1 MRGGG
6 RPERG
11 ARFFA
16 RIRFPD
22 AAPLPRAPPPV
33 YIPCGTASRN
43 ERPVKKVDVRS
54 GPIASTLVFLALPV
68 LAGQAF
74 NLLYNL
80 VDTYFIA
87 LIDRS
92 DPWLVGSTG
101 LVWPLF
107 FIFLATSFGITGGVS
122 SLVAR
127 AIGAGKSDDLDKT
140 AESGIFLAL
149 IASAIILLAI
159 YPLAEPLLRL
169 FGGSGKVLEYGLRY
183 LYWLLPAVPFMLLS
197 AVFIGILQGEGRT
210 KHMMASMMIGTVAN
224 IILDPIFIFPLGM
237 GVAGAALATAIANAI
252 GFAYLLVVFLKT
264 KSEVKIHWKASSVSL
279 PVAGEILRVG
289 VPQSLM
295 NFLASVSFIFYN
307 RIMIGID
314 PLILTAFTLYS
325 RLEQIALIPI
335 WSISSALAAI
345 AGQAAGAG
353 DLKRMRSSS
362 RTASLVGLGVSG
374 CLFVAYV
381 ASSRALFGLFQ
392 SDAAVLSLAGTIVPW
407 MAMASFVSIP
417 IFMVS
422 TIMASSGFANR
433 SLLLTLVRIYAL
445 NLPACAIGAY
455 AIGGGISSVMASVC
469 ASAFLALGLAL
480 IAQRVF
486 FARLSEGR
494 LSVRLAP
501 APAEAART

>member
-1 MRGGG
+1 MK
-6 RPERG
+6 
-11 ARFFA
+11 
-16 RIRFPD
+16 RI
-22 AAPLPRAPPPV
+22 
-33 YIPCGTASRN
+33 
-43 ERPVKKVDVRS
+43 DVRS
-54 GPIASTLVFLALPV
+54 GPLAQTLVFLSLPV

-87 LIDRS
+87 LIDRD

-127 AIGAGKSDDLDKT
+127 AIGAGKAEDLDKT
-140 AESGIFLAL
+140 AESGLFLAL
-149 IASAIILLAI
+149 IASAVILLLI
-159 YPLAEPLLRL
+159 YPLAGPLLRL
-169 FGGSGKVLEYGLRY
+169 FGGSGPILEYGLSY
-183 LYWLLPAVPFMLLS
+183 LYWLLPTVPFMLLS
-197 AVFIGILQGEGRT
+197 AVFTGILQGEGRT

-224 IILDPIFIFPLGM
+224 IILDPIFIFSLKM

-252 GFAYLLVVFLKT
+252 GFSYLLAVFLKT
-264 KSEVKIHWKASSVSL
+264 KSQVTIHWKVSSVSL

-295 NFLASVSFIFYN
+295 NFLASISFIFYN
-307 RIMIGID
+307 RIMIGIN

-335 WSISSALAAI
+335 WSISSGLAAI

-353 DLKRMRSSS
+353 DLKRMRASS
-362 RTASLVGLGVSG
+362 RTASMIGLGVSG
-374 CLFVAYV
+374 CLFLVYV
-381 ASSRALFGLFQ
+381 LSSRALFGLFQ
-392 SDAAVLSLAGTIVPW
+392 SDPGVLSLTGTIVPW
-407 MAMASFVSIP
+407 MAAASFVSIP
-417 IFMVS
+417 VFMVS
-422 TIMASSGFANR
+422 TIMTSSGFANR
-433 SLLLTLVRIYAL
+433 SLWLTIARIYGL
-445 NLPACAIGAY
+445 NIPACVIGVYVVGGGLPAA
-455 AIGGGISSVMASVC
+455 MASVC

-480 IAQRVF
+480 IVQRVF
-486 FARLSEGR
+486 FASLQDGR

-501 APAEAART
+501 AEGGR

>member
-1 MRGGG
+1 M
-6 RPERG
+6 
-11 ARFFA
+11 
-16 RIRFPD
+16 
-22 AAPLPRAPPPV
+22 
-33 YIPCGTASRN
+33 N
-43 ERPVKKVDVRS
+43 KVDVRS
-54 GPIASTLVFLALPV
+54 GPIAPTLVFLALPV

-127 AIGAGKSDDLDKT
+127 AIGAGKSEDLDKT

-149 IASAIILLAI
+149 IASAIILLLV
-159 YPLAEPLLRL
+159 YPLAGPILRL
-169 FGGSGKVLEYGLRY
+169 FGGSGKVLEYGLAY
-183 LYWLLPAVPFMLLS
+183 LYWLMPTVPFMLLS
-197 AVFIGILQGEGRT
+197 AVFTGILQGEGRT
-210 KHMMASMMIGTVAN
+210 KHMMISMMIGTVAN
-224 IILDPIFIFPLGM
+224 IILDPIFIFALRM

-252 GFAYLLVVFLKT
+252 GFSYLLVVFLTTASK
-264 KSEVKIHWKASSVSL
+264 VKIHWKVSSVSA
-279 PVAGEILRVG
+279 PVMGEILRVG

-295 NFLASVSFIFYN
+295 NFLASLSFIFYN

-345 AGQAAGAG
+345 AGQAAGGG
-353 DLKRMRSSS
+353 DFKRMRASS

-374 CLFVAYV
+374 CLFLAY
-381 ASSRALFGLFQ
+381 AFSSRALFGLFQ
-392 SDAAVLSLAGTIVPW
+392 SDPEVLSLAGKIVPW
-407 MAMASFVSIP
+407 MAVGSFVSIP
-417 IFMVS
+417 VFMVS

-433 SLLLTLVRIYAL
+433 SLLLTLARIYGL
-445 NLPACAIGAY
+445 NLPACLLGAFV
-455 AIGGGISSVMASVC
+455 IGGGITPVMASVC
-469 ASAFLALGLAL
+469 ASSFLALGLAL
-480 IAQRVF
+480 LAQRVF

-494 LSVRLAP
+494 LAVRLAP
-501 APAEAART
+501 APSAADSAAPA